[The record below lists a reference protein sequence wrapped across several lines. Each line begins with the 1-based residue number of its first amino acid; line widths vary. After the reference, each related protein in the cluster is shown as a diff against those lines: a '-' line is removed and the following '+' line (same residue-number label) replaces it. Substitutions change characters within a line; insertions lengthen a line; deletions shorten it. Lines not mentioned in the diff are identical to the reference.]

1 MFSKLRFFV
10 SGAILAAGWLA
21 GCAPALYKPD
31 PALTYQVPLE
41 QLVEGRKLY
50 VSACGSC
57 HSLYLPHQY
66 SMEIW
71 AHNLDE
77 MQERSKISD
86 SQKELILTY
95 LKNSPGK
102 KKRN

>member
-1 MFSKLRFFV
+1 MFSKQRYCV
-10 SGAILAAGWLA
+10 IGAILMVAGWVA

-31 PALTYQVPLE
+31 PAQTYQVPLE
-41 QLVEGRKLY
+41 QLLEGRKLY

-66 SMEIW
+66 SMEVW
-71 AHNLDE
+71 RHNLDE

-86 SQKELILTY
+86 LQKELIFTY
-95 LKNSPGK
+95 LENYPRKGM
-102 KKRN
+102 